1 MKGQAMRVLLLGGDG
16 QVGHELRRSLA
27 PLGEVVVTTRSGR
40 LAADGSACE
49 TLDLAQADAIE
60 PLLRRVRPDRVVNAT
75 AYTAVDRAETEREL
89 AFAVNAQAPARLAEL
104 CAAEAIELV
113 HYSTDYVFDG
123 NGARPYLESDPTG
136 PLSVYGESKLA
147 GEEAIRA
154 SGATHLI
161 LRTAWVYATHGHNF
175 LRTMLRLGAER
186 DELRVVA
193 DQHGS
198 PTPAWLLADV
208 AASVLRQGIAE
219 SGVRHIVAGGQTSW
233 HGFAE
238 AIFEEAQVRGLIERR
253 PRVLP
258 ITTADYPTPARR
270 PNYSVLDTGRLQAEY
285 ALSIPHWRDALKT
298 TLDAV
303 A

>member
-1 MKGQAMRVLLLGGDG
+1 MRVLLLGGDG

-27 PLGEVVVTTRSGR
+27 ALGEVVVTTRSGR
-40 LAADGSACE
+40 LAVDGSACE

-60 PLLRRVRPDRVVNAT
+60 PLLRRVRPDHVVNAT
-75 AYTAVDRAETEREL
+75 AYTAVDRAESEREL

-104 CAAEAIELV
+104 CSADGIGLV

-123 NGARPYLESDPTG
+123 NGTRPYLESDPTG

-147 GEEAIRA
+147 GEDAIRA
-154 SGATHLI
+154 SGASHLI

-198 PTPAWLLADV
+198 PTPAWLLAD
-208 AASVLRQGIAE
+208 AAATVLGQGIVE

-238 AIFEEAQVRGLIERR
+238 AIFAEAQARGLIERR
-253 PRVLP
+253 PQVLP

-270 PNYSVLDTGRLQAEY
+270 PNYSVLDTSRLQAEY
-285 ALSIPHWRDALKT
+285 GLSIPQWRDALKT
-298 TLDAV
+298 TLDA
-303 A
+303 AA

>member
-1 MKGQAMRVLLLGGDG
+1 MKLLLLGGDG

-27 PLGEVVVTTRSGR
+27 ALGEVTVTTRSGR
-40 LAADGSACE
+40 LAVDGSACE
-49 TLDLAQADAIE
+49 ALDLAQADAIE
-60 PLLRRVRPDRVVNAT
+60 PLLRRVRPDHVVNAT
-75 AYTAVDRAETEREL
+75 AYTAVDRAESEREL
-89 AFAVNAQAPARLAEL
+89 AFAVNAQGPARLAEL
-104 CAAEAIELV
+104 CAADGIGLI

-123 NGARPYLESDPTG
+123 NGTRPYLESDPTG

-154 SGATHLI
+154 SGAAHLI

-198 PTPAWLLADV
+198 PTPAWLLAD
-208 AASVLRQGIAE
+208 AAAAVLRQGIAE

-238 AIFEEAQVRGLIERR
+238 AIFAEAELRGLIERR
-253 PRVLP
+253 PQVAP
-258 ITTADYPTPARR
+258 ITTADYPTPAKR
-270 PNYSVLDTGRLQAEY
+270 PNYSVLDTRRLQAEY
-285 ALSIPHWRDALKT
+285 GLSIPQWREALKT
-298 TLDAV
+298 TLDAI